1 MAQTLISTEINDS
14 MEAPAIFGAPGSGG
28 LLVARPGNNALV
40 PWCSVPEGFYALVTS
55 SGAEVLYGETQS
67 PVWPSGWFTCGPF
80 TKISHLV
87 TCQTV
92 IFDAPVK
99 GCKTADNVTVQIDVS
114 VAFRIMGDEK
124 KGEDPKLVK
133 VFVHQVTPAGLESQ
147 LKDALAEEIRTLA
160 RSLKHTQVYAC
171 RTGFTGGSASLHA
184 SGGNGD
190 SSDEESDPSDRGKDV
205 TAEMKIRLNKQF
217 ERQGVQVSDVMIQ
230 DVKLPS
236 DITLQMSNKS
246 LVRSKQEYEMMEQ
259 RFEMQAITLTNE
271 FNAKKVDYVELQDKG
286 QSEGSRDV
294 QAVKDKLTERQAAG
308 NRSLKDY
315 REHTRSEIVTLQAE
329 TSEMCVGLDFEKKR
343 MLQKLSLEAHEE
355 AKAVEA
361 DAIAKV
367 KETSAEADLGVAKH
381 NAKGE
386 ITVAEAESAADKLLM
401 TQRQL
406 ELIDRRLD
414 VYASF
419 VDNQNVILS
428 GSGDKDVNTLLLA
441 GGLMDGG
448 EKNLSHEKLMAE
460 LNVLRLAGNAYG
472 ITNTAYIPEN
482 KDVKVR

>member
-1 MAQTLISTEINDS
+1 MAQTLVSTEINDS
-14 MEAPAIFGAPGSGG
+14 MEAPAIFGARGSGG
-28 LLVARPGNNALV
+28 LLVARPGNNPMV
-40 PWCSVPEGFYALVTS
+40 PWCSVPEGFYALVTT

-67 PVWPSGWFTCGPF
+67 PVWPSGWFLSGPF

-87 TCQTV
+87 TKQTV

-114 VAFRIMGDEK
+114 VAFRIMGEAS

-171 RTGFTGGSASLHA
+171 RTGSTGGSASLRA
-184 SGGNGD
+184 GAGD
-190 SSDEESDPSDRGKDV
+190 SSDEETDPGRGVDV
-205 TAEMKIRLNKQF
+205 TAEMKDRLNKQF

-236 DITLQMSNKS
+236 DITSQMSNKS

-259 RFEMQAITLTNE
+259 RFEMQTITLTNE

-329 TSEMCVGLDFEKKR
+329 TSEKCVGLDFEKKR
-343 MLQKLSLEAHEE
+343 MLQKLSLEAEEE
-355 AKAVEA
+355 AKQVEA

-367 KETSAEADLGVAKH
+367 KETSAEADLGVARH

-386 ITVAEAESAADKLLM
+386 ITVAEAESAADKLLT

-406 ELIDRRLD
+406 ELIDRQLD

-419 VDNQNVILS
+419 VDNQNAILS
-428 GSGDKDVNTLLLA
+428 GSGDKDVNTLLLT

-448 EKNLSHEKLMAE
+448 VKNKSHEMLMAE

-482 KDVKVR
+482 KDVKLR